1 MHNKTV
7 LAVFTI
13 ALNLSYVPILKL
25 SLRYLSLVRNRFK
38 MFSLTKSRSE
48 FGIRSSSSAD
58 IFSLVFYLVNHN
70 GCCVFYELP
79 GDPFWSGLCLVSLLA
94 AVFLCS

>member
-1 MHNKTV
+1 
-7 LAVFTI
+7 
-13 ALNLSYVPILKL
+13 
-25 SLRYLSLVRNRFK
+25 

-79 GDPFWSGLCLVSLLA
+79 GVPFWSGLCPRRVSLFIKHMHKHMHDMHFKMEMRKQSILRDISLA
-94 AVFLCS
+94 IFT